1 MPPSPIL
8 LLLILLPSGDTAQP
22 AVLRLDHAGIVS
34 ITEPYAALLV
44 DPTDTLTLAQVLQ
57 SDAWRSPARLTPDLP
72 PGTYWLRLKLVA
84 APGLSHWLVE
94 IPADQV
100 TGYVL
105 VDGRLPPR
113 DTLRTGFLVPPRA
126 RDIATFRPPYL
137 SLHLTPGVPHHL
149 YLRVRHNFVSY
160 VSPGVPV
167 PIRLHPID
175 EALAAERSHRVV
187 QGLLAGLLLAM
198 ALYNLFL
205 FLVVRER
212 SYLYYVMLTALLA
225 LFWLSA
231 SGYLADLFWS
241 SERAYPHAIDFYL
254 LLGAGLGYLCFTV
267 SFLETSRYAPI
278 YHRLL
283 HLLMAL
289 LALPALLG
297 LLGYWV
303 LAEQFAALAALIAAL
318 LGFGAGWQAH
328 RRAHPLAR
336 YYLLAAL
343 PFVLGLVVYVAAW
356 WGLLPVVPATRY
368 SAQFGSA
375 AEALLLALAL
385 GARIRLLTR
394 EREQALL
401 DRTRAEAAKR
411 HLQEINALK
420 THLLSATA
428 HDLRNP
434 LSSVQ
439 GLIQTVR
446 EELPPDSPH
455 RELLELAETA
465 GQRMLGTI
473 EQLITASALESGRVT
488 FRRMRVDLVELVAE
502 TVHFH
507 QDRATRKQQHLVFLG
522 PSAESYMVET
532 DPEQLRRALTNL
544 LTNAL
549 KFTPFGKRITVQ
561 LACHTDAVRLS
572 VRDEGPGLTEADR
585 ARLFGYFQ
593 RLSAQPTGDEPS
605 SGLGLAIT
613 KQIVER
619 LGGQIEVDST
629 PGRGST
635 FTIVLPFSSS
645 TS

>member
-1 MPPSPIL
+1 MPPVPIL
-8 LLLILLPSGDTAQP
+8 LLLLLLPSGDTTQP
-22 AVLRLDHAGIVS
+22 SVLRLDHAGIITV
-34 ITEPYAALLV
+34 TEPYAALLI
-44 DPTDTLTLAQVLQ
+44 DPTDTLTLARVLQ
-57 SDAWRSPARLTPDLP
+57 SDAWRSSARLTPDLP
-72 PGTYWLRLKLVA
+72 PGTYWFRLKLVA
-84 APGLSHWLVE
+84 APGRSHWLVE

-113 DTLRTGFLVPPRA
+113 DTLHTGFRVPPRM

-137 SLHLTPGVPHHL
+137 SLHLSPDVPHHL

-175 EALAAERSHRVV
+175 EALAAERAHRVV
-187 QGLLAGLLLAM
+187 QGLLSGLLAM

-205 FLVVRER
+205 FLAVRER

-231 SGYLADLFWS
+231 SGYLADLFWPIN
-241 SERAYPHAIDFYL
+241 RAYPHAIDFYL
-254 LLGAGLGYLCFTV
+254 LLGAGLGYLGFTV

-297 LLGYWV
+297 LFGYWV
-303 LAEQFAALAALIAAL
+303 LAEQIAALAALMAAL
-318 LGFGAGWQAH
+318 LGFGVAWQAH

-343 PFVLGLVVYVAAW
+343 PFVLGLLVYVVTW
-356 WGLLPVVPATRY
+356 WGLLPVAPLTRY

-375 AEALLLALAL
+375 AEALLLSLAL

-401 DRTRAEAAKR
+401 DRARAEAAER

-420 THLLSATA
+420 THLLGATA

-455 RELLELAETA
+455 RELLKLAEAA

-488 FRRMRVDLVELVAE
+488 FRRIRVDLVELVAE
-502 TVHFH
+502 TVRFH
-507 QDRATRKQQHLVFLG
+507 QDRATRKQQQLSFQAPPAGSCV
-522 PSAESYMVET
+522 VET
-532 DPEQLRRALTNL
+532 DPEQLQRALTNL

-549 KFTPFGKRITVQ
+549 KFTPVGKRIEVQ
-561 LACHTDAVRLS
+561 LARHTDAVRLS

-593 RLSAQPTGDEPS
+593 RLSAQPTGNEPS

-619 LGGQIEVDST
+619 LGGRIEVDSI
-629 PGRGST
+629 PGQGST
-635 FTIVLPFSSS
+635 FTIVLPFAS
-645 TS
+645 TPS